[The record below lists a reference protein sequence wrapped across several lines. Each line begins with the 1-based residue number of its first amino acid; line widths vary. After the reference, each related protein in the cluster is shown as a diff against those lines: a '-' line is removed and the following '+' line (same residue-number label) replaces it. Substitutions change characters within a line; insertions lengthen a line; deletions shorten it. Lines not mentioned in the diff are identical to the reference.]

1 MPWFHHEAPVI
12 SRPEIEAMCQRLLD
26 EAGDRLGSAFRR
38 VLLLPPDLTRAHS
51 GAGWIT
57 ETLYRLLPASCD
69 THVIPTLGQH
79 MPHTPA
85 EGQAILAQFRTIASI
100 LTTGAE
106 E

>member
-26 EAGDRLGSAFRR
+26 EARDRLGSAFRR

-51 GAGWIT
+51 GAVWIS

-69 THVIPTLGQH
+69 TRHQH
-79 MPHTPA
+79 WTCGPA
-85 EGQAILAQFRTIASI
+85 R
-100 LTTGAE
+100 GAGIFQPQ
-106 E
+106 